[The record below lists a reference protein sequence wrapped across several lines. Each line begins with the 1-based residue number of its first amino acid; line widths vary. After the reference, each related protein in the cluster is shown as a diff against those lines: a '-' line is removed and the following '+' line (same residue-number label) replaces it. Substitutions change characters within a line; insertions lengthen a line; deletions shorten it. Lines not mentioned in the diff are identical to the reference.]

1 MDNNY
6 KYSNQAYINELLK
19 HDEDYHNA
27 ALNFIKSGISHDA
40 KILDYG
46 CGTGNLVRILNE
58 MGYSNVIGVDIDI
71 DTIKMGRSGNKIENI
86 YTLDEFNLSNN
97 NFDFV
102 VSHHVIEHVED
113 VYSFL
118 MTLSDLVKVNGVLL
132 IVTPNYLNP
141 KGYLSYIKSRVTNKE
156 LHLKPFNN
164 GNLLWLCYMF
174 IKSLIMTISKLVFKN
189 NYILKVTPIDPNISY
204 GGDADATWMSNY
216 LDISIFL
223 KSYSFQEL
231 QDVNLLKKISNDMY
245 IGKKCK

>member
-6 KYSNQAYINELLK
+6 KFSNQAYIDELLK
-19 HDEDYHNA
+19 HDEDYHDD
-27 ALNFIKSGISHDA
+27 ALNFIKNNVNYNA

-58 MGYSNVIGVDIDI
+58 MGYSNVIGVDIDV
-71 DTIKMGRSGNKIENI
+71 DTISMGRSINKIKNI
-86 YTLDEFNLSNN
+86 YTLDEFNLCNS
-97 NFDFV
+97 NFDFI
-102 VSHHVIEHVED
+102 VSNHVIEHVED
-113 VYSFL
+113 VYYFL

-141 KGYLSYIKSRVTNKE
+141 KGYLSYIKSKIINKK
-156 LHLKPFNN
+156 LHLKPFND

-174 IKSLIMTISKLVFKN
+174 LKSLIMTASKLLFKN
-189 NYILKVTPIDPNISY
+189 NYILKVTPLDPDISC

-223 KSYSFQEL
+223 KKKSFLEM
-231 QDVNLLKKISNDMY
+231 QDISLLKKISHNMY
-245 IGKKCK
+245 IGKKYK